1 MALVSLEM
9 SEEQYGIR
17 ALSSLTGIPMERIVA
32 AKSLSI
38 TRDNMRETYKALFGD
53 TRPDPE
59 ITPMHGGS
67 MIEVLDDIHGLTR
80 DVMQMVVELKH
91 GLGIETNLNRMGG

>member
-1 MALVSLEM
+1 MNGM
-9 SEEQYGIR
+9 NEEQKLL
-17 ALSSLTGIPMERIVA
+17 ADVA
-32 AKSLSI
+32 VADIIKDIMDNLSI
-38 TRDNMRETYKALFGD
+38 TRDNMRGTYKALFGD

-91 GLGIETNLNRMGG
+91 GLGIDTNLNRIGD

>member
-1 MALVSLEM
+1 MNGMNEERKLFADVSVAEIIKDTMA
-9 SEEQYGIR
+9 
-17 ALSSLTGIPMERIVA
+17 
-32 AKSLSI
+32 SLSI
-38 TRDNMRETYKALFGD
+38 TLDNMRETYKALFGD

-67 MIEVLDDIHGLTR
+67 MIEVMDDINGLAR

-91 GLGIETNLNRMGG
+91 GLGIETN

>member
-1 MALVSLEM
+1 MNGM
-9 SEEQYGIR
+9 NEEQKLL
-17 ALSSLTGIPMERIVA
+17 ADVA
-32 AKSLSI
+32 VADIIKAIMDNLSI
-38 TRDNMRETYKALFGD
+38 TRDNMSGTYKALFGD

>member
-1 MALVSLEM
+1 MNVM
-9 SEEQYGIR
+9 NEER
-17 ALSSLTGIPMERIVA
+17 KLSADVA
-32 AKSLSI
+32 AADIIKDTTENLSI

-80 DVMQMVVELKH
+80 DVMLMVLELKH
-91 GLGIETNLNRMGG
+91 GLGIDTNLNRMGG

>member
-1 MALVSLEM
+1 MNGMNEERKLCADVS
-9 SEEQYGIR
+9 
-17 ALSSLTGIPMERIVA
+17 VA
-32 AKSLSI
+32 EIIKATTENLSI
-38 TRDNMRETYKALFGD
+38 TRDNMMETYKALFGD
-53 TRPDPE
+53 TRPDPD

-91 GLGIETNLNRMGG
+91 GLGIETNLNRIGG

>member
-1 MALVSLEM
+1 MNVMNEEKKVLADVAVSDIIKVIM
-9 SEEQYGIR
+9 DN
-17 ALSSLTGIPMERIVA
+17 
-32 AKSLSI
+32 LSI
-38 TRDNMRETYKALFGD
+38 TRDNMRVTYKAIFGD

-91 GLGIETNLNRMGG
+91 CLGIDTN

>member
-1 MALVSLEM
+1 MNVMNEERKLCADVSVAE
-9 SEEQYGIR
+9 IIKD
-17 ALSSLTGIPMERIVA
+17 TMEN
-32 AKSLSI
+32 LSI
-38 TRDNMRETYKALFGD
+38 TRDNMSETYKALFGD

-59 ITPMHGGS
+59 ITTMHGGS

-91 GLGIETNLNRMGG
+91 GLGIVTNLNRKGG

>member
-1 MALVSLEM
+1 MNGM
-9 SEEQYGIR
+9 NEER
-17 ALSSLTGIPMERIVA
+17 KLSAEVDVAEIIKATME
-32 AKSLSI
+32 SLSI
-38 TRDNMRETYKALFGD
+38 TRDNMMETYKALFGD

-67 MIEVLDDIHGLTR
+67 MIEALDDIHGLAR

-91 GLGIETNLNRMGG
+91 GLGLETNLNRIGG

>member
-1 MALVSLEM
+1 MNGM
-9 SEEQYGIR
+9 NEER
-17 ALSSLTGIPMERIVA
+17 KLSADVAVADIIKATME
-32 AKSLSI
+32 SLSI
-38 TRDNMRETYKALFGD
+38 TRDSLRETYVALFGD

-67 MIEVLDDIHGLTR
+67 IIEVLDDIHGLAR
-80 DVMQMVVELKH
+80 DVMQMVVEMKH

>member
-1 MALVSLEM
+1 MNGMNEERKLCADVS
-9 SEEQYGIR
+9 
-17 ALSSLTGIPMERIVA
+17 VA
-32 AKSLSI
+32 EIIKDTMKSLSI
-38 TRDNMRETYKALFGD
+38 TRDNMMETYKALFGD

-67 MIEVLDDIHGLTR
+67 MIEVLDDIHGLAC

-91 GLGIETNLNRMGG
+91 GLGIDTNLNRIGD

>member
-1 MALVSLEM
+1 MNVM
-9 SEEQYGIR
+9 NEER
-17 ALSSLTGIPMERIVA
+17 KLSADVAVADIIKATME
-32 AKSLSI
+32 SLSI
-38 TRDNMRETYKALFGD
+38 TRDSLRETYNALFGD

-67 MIEVLDDIHGLTR
+67 MIEVLDDMNGLAR
-80 DVMQMVVELKH
+80 DIMQMVVEMKC

>member
-1 MALVSLEM
+1 MNGM
-9 SEEQYGIR
+9 NEERKLSAEVAVADIIR
-17 ALSSLTGIPMERIVA
+17 DTIEC
-32 AKSLSI
+32 LSI
-38 TRDNMRETYKALFGD
+38 TRDSMRETYQALFGD

-91 GLGIETNLNRMGG
+91 GLGIETNPNKMGG

>member
-1 MALVSLEM
+1 MNGM
-9 SEEQYGIR
+9 NEER
-17 ALSSLTGIPMERIVA
+17 KLSADVA
-32 AKSLSI
+32 AADIIKATMESLSI
-38 TRDNMRETYKALFGD
+38 TRDSLRETYVALFGD

-67 MIEVLDDIHGLTR
+67 MIEALDDMHGLAR
-80 DVMQMVVELKH
+80 DVMQMVVEMRH

>member
-1 MALVSLEM
+1 MNGM
-9 SEEQYGIR
+9 NEEQKLL
-17 ALSSLTGIPMERIVA
+17 ADVA
-32 AKSLSI
+32 IADIIKAIMDTLSI
-38 TRDNMRETYKALFGD
+38 TRENMRETYKALFGD

-80 DVMQMVVELKH
+80 DVMQMVLELKH

>member
-1 MALVSLEM
+1 MNGM
-9 SEEQYGIR
+9 NEER
-17 ALSSLTGIPMERIVA
+17 KLSADVA
-32 AKSLSI
+32 AADIIKATTENLSI

>member
-1 MALVSLEM
+1 MNGM
-9 SEEQYGIR
+9 NEER
-17 ALSSLTGIPMERIVA
+17 KLSADVA
-32 AKSLSI
+32 VADIIKATIESLSI
-38 TRDNMRETYKALFGD
+38 TRDSMRETYVALFGD

-67 MIEVLDDIHGLTR
+67 MIEVLDDMNGLAR
-80 DVMQMVVELKH
+80 DVMQMVVEMKH

>member
-1 MALVSLEM
+1 MNVM
-9 SEEQYGIR
+9 NEER
-17 ALSSLTGIPMERIVA
+17 KLSADVA
-32 AKSLSI
+32 AADIIKATTENLSI

-67 MIEVLDDIHGLTR
+67 MIEVLYDIHGLTR

-91 GLGIETNLNRMGG
+91 GLGIETNAKSMGG

>member
-1 MALVSLEM
+1 MNGM
-9 SEEQYGIR
+9 NEER
-17 ALSSLTGIPMERIVA
+17 KLSADVA
-32 AKSLSI
+32 VVDIIKDTIESLSI

-67 MIEVLDDIHGLTR
+67 MIEVLDDIHGLAR

-91 GLGIETNLNRMGG
+91 GLGIETNLNKMGG

>member
-1 MALVSLEM
+1 MNGMNEERKLSADVAVSD
-9 SEEQYGIR
+9 IIK
-17 ALSSLTGIPMERIVA
+17 ATMEC
-32 AKSLSI
+32 LSI
-38 TRDNMRETYKALFGD
+38 TRDSLRETYVALFGD

-67 MIEVLDDIHGLTR
+67 MIEALDDIHGLSR

>member
-1 MALVSLEM
+1 MNGM
-9 SEEQYGIR
+9 NEER
-17 ALSSLTGIPMERIVA
+17 KLSADVAVADIIKATME
-32 AKSLSI
+32 SLSI
-38 TRDNMRETYKALFGD
+38 TRDNMRETYVALFGD

-67 MIEVLDDIHGLTR
+67 MIEVLDDIHGLAR
-80 DVMQMVVELKH
+80 DVMQMVVEMKH

>member
-1 MALVSLEM
+1 MNGM
-9 SEEQYGIR
+9 NEEQKS
-17 ALSSLTGIPMERIVA
+17 LSDVA
-32 AKSLSI
+32 IADIIKAIMDNLSI

-80 DVMQMVVELKH
+80 DVMQMVVGLKH
-91 GLGIETNLNRMGG
+91 GLGIDTNLNRIGG

>member
-1 MALVSLEM
+1 MNVM
-9 SEEQYGIR
+9 NEER
-17 ALSSLTGIPMERIVA
+17 KLSADVAVADIIKATME
-32 AKSLSI
+32 SLSI
-38 TRDNMRETYKALFGD
+38 TRDSLRETCKALFGD

-67 MIEVLDDIHGLTR
+67 MIEVLDDINSLAR
-80 DVMQMVVELKH
+80 DVMQMVVEMKC